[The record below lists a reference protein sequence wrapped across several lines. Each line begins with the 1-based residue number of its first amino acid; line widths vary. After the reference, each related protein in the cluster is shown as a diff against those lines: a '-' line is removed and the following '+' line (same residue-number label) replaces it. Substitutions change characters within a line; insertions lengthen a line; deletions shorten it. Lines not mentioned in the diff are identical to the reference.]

1 MDSFYS
7 VFLIAHPYI
16 LKNFCCITAMTRL
29 TLTLQKQQGGIAKK
43 YNIIVGLFPIYR
55 ALLKSTAPG
64 LKIMKNRSLV

>member
-16 LKNFCCITAMTRL
+16 LKNFCSITAMTRL

-43 YNIIVGLFPIYR
+43 YNIIIGFFPIYR
-55 ALLKSTAPG
+55 
-64 LKIMKNRSLV
+64 RC